1 VLTLVYDLFIMKI
14 IRCLFAGVAAGFV
27 FFTCSEAPLIEREA
41 NRVVLVELF
50 STPLD
55 E

>member
-1 VLTLVYDLFIMKI
+1 MMKRSLTIFTVL
-14 IRCLFAGVAAGFV
+14 AAGGLLLS
-27 FFTCSEAPLIEREA
+27 CSDAPMIERAA
-41 NRVVLVELF
+41 NRIVLVELF